1 MRDSPWGKYYQVG
14 SSSQRG
20 QSLPQCL
27 RNPSSYDTTS
37 CGERRWSVGLLIS
50 TLFKAKEE
58 ESYHTRE
65 QMNKGKKLGKA
76 ISSYKNGVA
85 EPEGVSKL
93 SRTGTLLG
101 FYSNRCGV

>member
-1 MRDSPWGKYYQVG
+1 M
-14 SSSQRG
+14 
-20 QSLPQCL
+20 
-27 RNPSSYDTTS
+27 
-37 CGERRWSVGLLIS
+37 
-50 TLFKAKEE
+50 KEE